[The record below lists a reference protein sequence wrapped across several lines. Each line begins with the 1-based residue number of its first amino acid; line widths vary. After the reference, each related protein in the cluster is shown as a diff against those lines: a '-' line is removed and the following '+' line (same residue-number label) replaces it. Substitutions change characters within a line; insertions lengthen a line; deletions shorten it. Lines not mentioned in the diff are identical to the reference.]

1 MPGQW
6 GMSPRESVRGEC
18 QRRGEK
24 AVVASCLDVLTGQN
38 IDDRLLQVLGG
49 PAAEQV
55 LGGRAGGIA
64 GYWPRVWA
72 ARGLLYAWDESASTV
87 IARATSDDAWR
98 VREMAAKV
106 ITKHR
111 IGDALDAVITLRDDP
126 VPRVRAAAERAI
138 AVLTATGA

>member
-1 MPGQW
+1 MPRQW

-18 QRRGEK
+18 QRRSEK

-38 IDDRLLQVLGG
+38 IDERLLHVLSG

-55 LGGRAGGIA
+55 LDGRAGGAA

-72 ARGLLYAWDESASTV
+72 ARGLLYAWDESARTV
-87 IARATSDDAWR
+87 IAGATSDEAWR

-106 ITKHR
+106 IARHR
-111 IGDALDAVITLRDDP
+111 VGDAFDAVAALRADP
-126 VPRVRAAAERAI
+126 VERVRAAASRA
-138 AVLTATGA
+138 VTLLTAAGA